1 MNFLLK
7 KLNSKIAQKLDN
19 NLVIISEEKI
29 VIAYQLYNNISSKSV
44 VSLDRVSNSFLSK
57 NPSVLMERID
67 KNLEKTNLD
76 VEDKKDILDDYILL
90 LRLYDKDKEL
100 KSAIDSYDPDIKEIC
115 TDIDKTVVRLCVRI
129 KLSRT
134 AVDLV

>member
-1 MNFLLK
+1 MLNKKGMTLLEITI
-7 KLNSKIAQKLDN
+7 L
-19 NLVIISEEKI
+19 LVIGVIAI

>member
-1 MNFLLK
+1 
-7 KLNSKIAQKLDN
+7 
-19 NLVIISEEKI
+19 
-29 VIAYQLYNNISSKSV
+29 
-44 VSLDRVSNSFLSK
+44 
-57 NPSVLMERID
+57 MERID